1 MATTKVAMVRRLPM
15 IIPTIVPIPD
25 ALFQNASLVSLLPCP
40 EPLVA
45 AVEALVVLDPWFVDV
60 EGGTLVG
67 VLPEDTPLSF
77 PSDEVPCREDE
88 VLEKKDVS
96 TSRSRDGKKYNE
108 GTPDI
113 YTRTKESK
121 PQRITAV
128 EGPIPLEFALEQD
141 TVTYTVVV
149 ACWFSCVVVAGTL
162 SG

>member
-1 MATTKVAMVRRLPM
+1 MATTKVAMARRLPM

-45 AVEALVVLDPWFVDV
+45 AVEALVVVDPWFVDV

-88 VLEKKDVS
+88 VLEKKNIS
-96 TSRSRDGKKYNE
+96 TSRSRDEKNTTRE
-108 GTPDI
+108 HQI
-113 YTRTKESK
+113 YIPERRKANRKEVQLWRGQSHWNSHWSK
-121 PQRITAV
+121 IQ
-128 EGPIPLEFALEQD
+128 
-141 TVTYTVVV
+141 
-149 ACWFSCVVVAGTL
+149 
-162 SG
+162 

>member
-1 MATTKVAMVRRLPM
+1 MATTKEAMAT
-15 IIPTIVPIPD
+15 IIPKIVQIPCV
-25 ALFQNASLVSLLPCP
+25 LVQNASLVSLLPCP
-40 EPLVA
+40 EP
-45 AVEALVVLDPWFVDV
+45 VVDPWFVDV

-67 VLPEDTPLSF
+67 VVPL
-77 PSDEVPCREDE
+77 PSDEVPCGEDD
-88 VLEKKDVS
+88 VLEKKDIS
-96 TSRSRDGKKYNE
+96 TNRSGRRKKYNE

-149 ACWFSCVVVAGTL
+149 ACGFSCVVVAGALT
-162 SG
+162 G